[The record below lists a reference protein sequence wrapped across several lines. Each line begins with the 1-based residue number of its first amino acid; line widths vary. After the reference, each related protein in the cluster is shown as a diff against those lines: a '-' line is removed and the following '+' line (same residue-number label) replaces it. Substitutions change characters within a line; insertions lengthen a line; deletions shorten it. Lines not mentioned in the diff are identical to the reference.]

1 MANETICDK
10 YEILY
15 SDLNNIILES
25 QKRVVNDNDE
35 IFTGNVNFFVKSY
48 LITICTYLEA
58 YLQEAALEYCRG
70 LSLKISEAGIPLN
83 FIQWNFVKDLK
94 EKDLKF
100 ENLSLVVNKKEISD
114 ELSANPFRTVKLF
127 RLLGVDLWK
136 IADFE
141 NKKELV
147 ASIVGKRNNIIHH
160 NDKAMD
166 ISFSDLVAYVKMFS
180 EYMREIDQVVFGK
193 T

>member
-100 ENLSLVVNKKEISD
+100 ENLSLVVNKKE
-114 ELSANPFRTVKLF
+114 
-127 RLLGVDLWK
+127 
-136 IADFE
+136 
-141 NKKELV
+141 LV